1 MTKKIFWI
9 VLAAMLP
16 LPAAT
21 ARAEMLA
28 IVVYETKAEESIRKL
43 RLEEMTRP
51 REDGLAIIELD
62 RDSEAYGKILM
73 TFPLPKGAA
82 PHHQYYNKDATK
94 IYVTATLLPMLHVVD
109 LTRVPYRVKRVDTP
123 GCERLD
129 TVVFSDDNKTWW
141 VTCIGSQKL
150 VIGDAVTD
158 TVTGEIALPEPG
170 PHGLDLHQ
178 GLDRLIVTNLG
189 ESLQDFGET
198 VTIIEASTG
207 TVLSSH
213 KVSHEPSPSHV
224 GPSEVRFI
232 RRTDPPM
239 AYITL
244 NLGGAE
250 RMGALW
256 AATWN
261 PDKRDFEVQEVF
273 DFAETGGALP
283 VAMGTNSDES
293 LLFVSTVRPG
303 QFNIFD
309 IGGDAMKPK
318 LLKTLPAGQGAH
330 HVALSP
336 DERLAFV
343 QNGVL
348 NLPGLSD
355 GAITVVDLEKLE
367 VIDSIDTFK
376 DAGYAINHILM
387 LPEWHRT
394 PGE

>member
-1 MTKKIFWI
+1 MPSVFKM
-9 VLAAMLP
+9 VLMAIAL
-16 LPAAT
+16 LWANVSFAH
-21 ARAEMLA
+21 AEMLA
-28 IVVYETKAEESIRKL
+28 MVVYETKAEESIRKL
-43 RLEEMTRP
+43 RLEDALRP
-51 REDGLAIIELD
+51 REDGLAIIDVD
-62 RDSEAYGKILM
+62 RNSEAYGKILM

-94 IYVTATLLPMLHVVD
+94 IYITATLLPMLHVVD
-109 LTRVPYRVKRVDTP
+109 LTRVPYRVKRIDTP

-141 VTCIGSQKL
+141 LTCIGSQK
-150 VIGDAVTD
+150 IIFGDAITD

-189 ESLQDFGET
+189 ESLGDFGET
-198 VTIIEASTG
+198 ITIIEASTG

-213 KVSHEPSPSHV
+213 KVSPEPSPSRV
-224 GPSEVRFI
+224 GPAEVRFI
-232 RRTDPPM
+232 RRADPPM
-239 AYITL
+239 AYISL

-250 RMGALW
+250 RKGAVW

-261 PDKRDFEVQEVF
+261 PDKRDFEVREVF
-273 DFAETGGALP
+273 DLAPTGSSLP
-283 VAMGTNSDES
+283 VAMGANSDES

-303 QFNIFD
+303 HFNIFD
-309 IGGDAMKPK
+309 ISGDLMKPK

-336 DERLAFV
+336 DERTAFV

-355 GAITVVDLEKLE
+355 GSITVIDLESLE

-387 LPEWHRT
+387 LPD
-394 PGE
+394 

>member
-1 MTKKIFWI
+1 
-9 VLAAMLP
+9 L
-16 LPAAT
+16 
-21 ARAEMLA
+21 
-28 IVVYETKAEESIRKL
+28 
-43 RLEEMTRP
+43 
-51 REDGLAIIELD
+51 
-62 RDSEAYGKILM
+62 
-73 TFPLPKGAA
+73 
-82 PHHQYYNKDATK
+82 
-94 IYVTATLLPMLHVVD
+94 
-109 LTRVPYRVKRVDTP
+109 
-123 GCERLD
+123 
-129 TVVFSDDNKTWW
+129 
-141 VTCIGSQKL
+141 TCIGSQRL
-150 VIGDAVTD
+150 VVGDAVTD

-170 PHGLDLHQ
+170 PHGLDLHP
-178 GLDRLIVTNLG
+178 GLDRLIVTDLG
-189 ESLQDFGET
+189 ENFRDFGET
-198 VTIIEASTG
+198 VTVIEASTG

-239 AYITL
+239 AYIAI
-244 NLGGAE
+244 NLAGAE

-273 DFAETGGALP
+273 DFAPTGGSLP

-293 LLFVSTVRPG
+293 LLFVSTIRPG

-309 IGGDAMKPK
+309 ISGDPLKPK

-330 HVALSP
+330 HAALTP
-336 DERLAFV
+336 DERIAFV

-355 GAITVVDLEKLE
+355 GSITVVDLEKLV

-387 LPEWHRT
+387 LPQ
-394 PGE
+394 